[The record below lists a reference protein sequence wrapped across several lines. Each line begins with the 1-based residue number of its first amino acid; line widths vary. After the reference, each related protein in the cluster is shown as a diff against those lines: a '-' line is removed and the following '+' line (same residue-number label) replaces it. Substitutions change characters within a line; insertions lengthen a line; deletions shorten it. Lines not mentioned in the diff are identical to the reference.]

1 MQFDIIWLLLAMP
14 LAFVLG
20 WLASRFDFR
29 QLRLQNRRSPKAYF
43 RGLNHLLQGEN
54 DAAVTEFEQAVRN
67 DPDTPELQFALGHL
81 FRERGQYSPAVRI
94 HEHLLMRADLGQTER
109 DRAQHALAM
118 DYSRA
123 GILDRAEAALLRL
136 EGTAHQSYGRQ
147 IRLAIYERLRD
158 WQQAAVVAQQLLA
171 ENPQL
176 YTRRLGHYWCEQAQQ
191 LQQTQV
197 SKALALLEQARAHD
211 PQAPRPLV
219 EAARLALAE
228 GKGAE
233 AAQAFAA
240 LQQLGGDWIAL
251 LAQEFAQA
259 WNLDKNSLEPYL
271 NLPEQLLKIYQD
283 APNIDVLQAWISLQ
297 NHAAPGAEVGVEV
310 GAETGVGD
318 SEVVAAGYLGHLQHK
333 PSLVATTRWLEAK
346 ADAMH
351 TLLPPEVVRALQKT
365 ALPLL
370 RYRCTACGF
379 EGQRHYWHCPGCQ
392 AWDAYAPLRVEDL

>member
-14 LAFVLG
+14 VAFVLG
-20 WLASRFDFR
+20 WLASRFDFQ

-43 RGLNHLLQGEN
+43 RGLNHLLRGEN
-54 DAAVTEFEQAVRN
+54 DAAVAEFTQAVRN

-81 FRERGQYSPAVRI
+81 FRERGQYTPAVRL
-94 HEHLLMRADLGQTER
+94 HEHLLMRADLTQTER

-158 WQQAAVVAQQLLA
+158 WQQAALVAQQMRT

-176 YTRRLGHYWCEQAQQ
+176 YTRRLAHYWCEQAQQ
-191 LQQTQV
+191 MQAAQPQVAWALLQQAKQD
-197 SKALALLEQARAHD
+197 D

-219 EAARLALAE
+219 EAAKLALVMGNHAD
-228 GKGAE
+228 
-233 AAQAFAA
+233 AAALFTT

-251 LAQEFAQA
+251 LAQDFAQA
-259 WNLDKNSLEPYL
+259 WNSPENSLKTHI
-271 NLPEQLLKIYQD
+271 NLPEQLLKTYQEN
-283 APNIDVLQAWISLQ
+283 PNIDVLEAWIAVSP
-297 NHAAPGAEVGVEV
+297 HS
-310 GAETGVGD
+310 D
-318 SEVVAAGYLGHLQHK
+318 MAAGGAAAAYFTHLQHQA
-333 PSLVATTRWLEAK
+333 SLVAATRWLEAK
-346 ADAMH
+346 AQAKDALM
-351 TLLPPEVVRALQKT
+351 PQEVMRALQKT
-365 ALPLL
+365 ATPLL

-392 AWDAYAPLRVEDL
+392 AWDAYPPLRVEDL

>member
-20 WLASRFDFR
+20 WLASRFDFQ

-43 RGLNHLLQGEN
+43 RGLNHLLRGEN
-54 DAAVTEFEQAVRN
+54 DAAVAEFEQAVRN
-67 DPDTPELQFALGHL
+67 DSDTPELQFALGHL

-94 HEHLLMRADLGQTER
+94 HEHLLMRADLSQSER

-158 WQQAAVVAQQLLA
+158 WQQAAVVAQQLLV
-171 ENPQL
+171 ENSQL

-191 LQQTQV
+191 MQQTQPQM
-197 SKALALLEQARAHD
+197 ALTLLTQACQYD

-219 EAARLALAE
+219 EMARLALAE
-228 GKGAE
+228 GNGTE
-233 AAQAFAA
+233 AARVFTA
-240 LQQLGGDWIAL
+240 LQQLDGDWIAL

-259 WNLDKNSLEPYL
+259 WNLDENSLKPHI
-271 NLPEQLLKIYQD
+271 NLPEQLLKIYQQT
-283 APNIDVLQAWISLQ
+283 PNIDVLQAWISV
-297 NHAAPGAEVGVEV
+297 HSSAAIAADG
-310 GAETGVGD
+310 
-318 SEVVAAGYLGHLQHK
+318 SEIAATAYFGHLQRK
-333 PSLVATTRWLEAK
+333 PSLVAATRWLEAK

-351 TLLPPEVVRALQKT
+351 TLMPPEVVRALQKT
-365 ALPLL
+365 AQPLL

>member
-20 WLASRFDFR
+20 WLASRFDFQ

-43 RGLNHLLQGEN
+43 RGLNHLLRGEN
-54 DAAVTEFEQAVRN
+54 DAAVAEFERAVRN

-94 HEHLLMRADLGQTER
+94 HQHLLMRADLSQSER

-123 GILDRAEAALLRL
+123 GILDRAETALLRL

-158 WQQAAVVAQQLLA
+158 WQQAAVVAQQLLL

-191 LQQTQV
+191 MQQQRPQE
-197 SKALALLEQARAHD
+197 AWALLQRAHAHD
-211 PQAPRPLV
+211 RQAPRPLV
-219 EAARLALAE
+219 EAARLALSQ
-228 GKGAE
+228 GKWAD
-233 AAQAFAA
+233 AAWAFAA
-240 LQQLGGDWIAL
+240 LQHLDGDWLAL
-251 LAQEFAQA
+251 LAEEFAQA
-259 WNLDKNSLEPYL
+259 WNLDENTLKPHI
-271 NLPEQLLKIYQD
+271 NLPEQLLKIYQK
-283 APNIDVLQAWISLQ
+283 APNIDTLQAWIQVQGNAQGS
-297 NHAAPGAEVGVEV
+297 E
-310 GAETGVGD
+310 D
-318 SEVVAAGYLGHLQHK
+318 SSEVAAAAYLGHLQRK

-351 TLLPPEVVRALQKT
+351 TLLPPDVVRALQKT
-365 ALPLL
+365 AQPLM

>member
-1 MQFDIIWLLLAMP
+1 MQFDIIWLLLTMP

-20 WLASRFDFR
+20 WLASRFDFQ

-43 RGLNHLLQGEN
+43 RGLNHLLRGEN
-54 DAAVTEFEQAVRN
+54 DAAVAEFERAVRN

-81 FRERGQYSPAVRI
+81 FRERGQYSPAVRL
-94 HEHLLMRADLGQTER
+94 HEHLLMRADLGQSER

-158 WQQAAVVAQQLLA
+158 WQQAATVAQALLG
-171 ENPQL
+171 ENQQI
-176 YTRRLGHYWCEQAQQ
+176 YTRRLSHYWCEQAQQ
-191 LQQTQV
+191 MQPAQTPA
-197 SKALALLEQARAHD
+197 ALALLQRAHESD

-219 EAARLALAE
+219 EKAKLALATQAY
-228 GKGAE
+228 AE
-233 AAQAFAA
+233 AAAAFHA
-240 LQQLGGDWIAL
+240 LQQLNPDWLAL
-251 LAQEFAQA
+251 VADDFSQA
-259 WNLDKNSLEPYL
+259 WNLNQNGLQAHL
-271 NLPEQLLKIYQD
+271 NLPEQLSKIYQNS
-283 APNIDVLQAWISLQ
+283 PSIDLLQAWLTVQ
-297 NHAAPGAEVGVEV
+297 TPAAPAQD
-310 GAETGVGD
+310 A
-318 SEVVAAGYLGHLQHK
+318 SAVAAASYLGHLQRK

-346 ADAMH
+346 ADGMH

-365 ALPLL
+365 AQPLL